1 MLMVHGLYFEYL
13 DHGGE
18 KATFRLIYIQSIASK
33 VVVMCPRDTQDEN
46 ERDYYSFLDFP
57 ISFWK
62 CLFLFTMYDILKVT
76 YV

>member
-18 KATFRLIYIQSIASK
+18 KATFRLIYYIQSIASK

-46 ERDYYSFLDFP
+46 EKGWL
-57 ISFWK
+57 
-62 CLFLFTMYDILKVT
+62 
-76 YV
+76 